1 MNSNT
6 WVFLFGIISFFSA
19 HTSMAC
25 TQEFKP
31 VCGYWM
37 HSPKTE
43 TFKNE
48 CLARASGALIRHTGT
63 CQSAPAKA
71 GPGKKTPASPK

>member
-1 MNSNT
+1 MNRALIGLLS
-6 WVFLFGIISFFSA
+6 LFNSHPA
-19 HTSMAC
+19 LAC
-25 TQEFKP
+25 TNEFKP

-48 CLARASGALIRHTGT
+48 CLARASGALGT
-63 CQSAPAKA
+63 
-71 GPGKKTPASPK
+71 ASKVR